1 MDKKDFNILGLKI
14 NTGSSK
20 KDIAYVTGYNSYVQ
34 KIEHICKTQK
44 GEIPYSRSLGIEYYD
59 LKFNS
64 VVGKN
69 VMQLKI
75 QNNIKNFVKEFDS
88 VVAKTQYTTND
99 FLILDVYF
107 ELKKQLNTQ
116 KLK

>member
-75 QNNIKNFVKEFDS
+75 QNNVKIDVIKNS
-88 VVAKTQYTTND
+88 TND
-99 FLILDVYF
+99 
-107 ELKKQLNTQ
+107 ELLGGLRSRFIK
-116 KLK
+116 